1 MTCKSI
7 YDAALRL
14 LAESVNPEDN
24 ADYEERAPYLIAAFC
39 TEHKD
44 TDARLREFLGKT
56 AIPDFESLYI
66 ELDSTFPLLPKL
78 AACASL
84 YVAAMLVI
92 DDFPELSDRLYDRY
106 CDCASRIYESVL
118 GKSEKTSNKYFSS

>member
-1 MTCKSI
+1 MTCKAI

-14 LAESVNPEDN
+14 LAESVQPEDN

-44 TDARLREFLGKT
+44 TDARLRELLGKGASEEFGT
-56 AIPDFESLYI
+56 LYI
-66 ELDSTFPLLPKL
+66 ELDTAFPLLPKL

-84 YVAAMLVI
+84 YLAAMLAI

-106 CDCASRIYESVL
+106 CDSVSRIYESV
-118 GKSEKTSNKYFSS
+118 GGRSESTVNKYFAS